1 MLEIAGQI
9 LDALDSG
16 NRLAVATVTA
26 VRGSAPRALGTAMA
40 VSEDGTVVGSISG
53 GCVEADIYALSGE
66 VLADGGCVLT
76 EFGVTEGDALAA
88 GLSCGGSLEVFVV
101 ELAPGG
107 HRNPIGA
114 GLRAELEA
122 ARRGDPAGLAIVV
135 DGPGAGTIL
144 AAGQAEP
151 AQVRLVQAGSVQA
164 PVGDID
170 AVDRSVGGGLD
181 HETERQ
187 ILAGLRA
194 RLASGSTATEAVA
207 CGGSTVRVLYLV
219 ATRPPRLLVFGAVD
233 FAAALC
239 DAGALLGYRVTV
251 CDARAVFA
259 TAARFPTAH
268 EVIIQWPAD
277 YLAGT
282 PVDSRTVVVVL
293 THDEKF
299 DLPLLTVAL
308 RRGVG
313 YVGAM
318 GSRRTHERRVA
329 RLLDAG
335 VSRDELARLHSPI
348 GLDLGAST
356 PAETAVS
363 ILAEVLAART
373 GTTGRPLARVDG
385 PIHPV

>member
-1 MLEIAGQI
+1 M
-9 LDALDSG
+9 
-16 NRLAVATVTA
+16 
-26 VRGSAPRALGTAMA
+26 
-40 VSEDGTVVGSISG
+40 
-53 GCVEADIYALSGE
+53 
-66 VLADGGCVLT
+66 
-76 EFGVTEGDALAA
+76 
-88 GLSCGGSLEVFVV
+88 
-101 ELAPGG
+101 
-107 HRNPIGA
+107 
-114 GLRAELEA
+114 
-122 ARRGDPAGLAIVV
+122 
-135 DGPGAGTIL
+135 
-144 AAGQAEP
+144 
-151 AQVRLVQAGSVQA
+151 
-164 PVGDID
+164 
-170 AVDRSVGGGLD
+170 
-181 HETERQ
+181 
-187 ILAGLRA
+187 
-194 RLASGSTATEAVA
+194 
-207 CGGSTVRVLYLV
+207 
-219 ATRPPRLLVFGAVD
+219 
-233 FAAALC
+233 
-239 DAGALLGYRVTV
+239 
-251 CDARAVFA
+251 FA

-282 PVDSRTVVVVL
+282 PVDSRTVVAVL